1 MLILVLIGT
10 VQIGRALLQG
20 LRRKKNERQQQHRI
34 PEGQQQVEESEM
46 SKTNTS
52 GASSLASTA
61 IMFSKDEKQHCFEI
75 NGRNVTVLGSLGK
88 HDHGSSK
95 VKLKNIVDYKWE
107 QRNYPGRLIA
117 CHGEGKLIA
126 YAITVNHRQTPEG
139 MVRIV
144 HLGLGQ
150 RALIKGMSGEVL
162 DLQFAHSSSK
172 ILLGIIEQI
181 ALHVHS
187 VTIDNDKIVCSLL
200 LKVNDPLDGHVP
212 VRDKLSWCPCLPD
225 STHDAD
231 DYASQLLVWS
241 RGDIFQ
247 CYSISTVV
255 HHYGAGEI
263 SGKDISE
270 GGFKFQDSLPLITG
284 AIFSADGTTLAV
296 SCDDGVIRFYQVY
309 KHTNDGKPR
318 CLHMWKPHGGKTIS
332 SFFFLDNYTDQT
344 LWKHAITCAE
354 NNTEIKVWCCETW
367 ECTQTIKFIPS
378 IEQPLCFKA
387 EIDPSSAYLVLSDM
401 TTRELYVLQIRKD
414 ASLPSNGAA
423 AITNGKSPE
432 GGGDASSDHNS
443 TSLSNI
449 SAGTSASNST
459 SKAYISSIA
468 EFPLSSPI
476 LSFGILDVAVRM
488 CKTSDA
494 YLIEE
499 LEDYDEE
506 NSSLYCVVIRMF
518 LVQPK
523 SVQECHLFYQPNVTF
538 GTDVRSTLSS
548 ISSSNYKN
556 VSMSSISSGAAA
568 KVTSP
573 TNLPTES
580 SLAVNVPADNNTS
593 TTEPTQELKRILS
606 PNVIADPAAI
616 RAVANTSGSSG
627 GGGSQPKVTLMTPD
641 SFAAT
646 SEKSANAADT
656 EAVNPDVLNTLFM
669 LANATKQQQQLKT
682 SVPAA
687 TGGSSPNDTLQVVD
701 KQSPLNMLNIVNS
714 TMIEE
719 QEQAKVRKSVELQQ
733 KAAAAMLETPPV
745 PPMPSAE
752 MLASGGSSPSR
763 EVQEIL
769 SLKDNDCLNE
779 YYDSDNILLDETDGI
794 GGDDD
799 ELNDLEN
806 EIIEDLD
813 DDEGYNFKNIDDD
826 DDEEELG
833 QRRVPTQKS
842 ASTAA
847 SAPQK
852 VVPELK
858 PINKEPSAPV
868 ATAEQVTIKSESK
881 SSIDWPKVPEV
892 PHPPQSTFLGSNPQ
906 AVPVPPAP
914 AAPIIVTVPQNSK
927 HLEDKL
933 DRLLSIVQAQSRQIT
948 DLRSQLRDQQKSSAE
963 EMNRY
968 QASLGQLKQSVNT
981 RITELVTRYDQ
992 KVRAEMQLAS
1002 HNQVMQIRDMVSQT
1016 VPAIISKS
1024 ISERL
1029 IPLMMGEVNRV
1040 MMSMVG
1046 SKLDQISAQIKMELA
1061 SKMQHTDLTMRNTI
1075 DIVCRSQNFV
1085 EAVGNSLQV
1094 GVRKGLEQVY
1104 QESLRNIILPGFE
1117 RSSQELFRQLNL
1129 TFSAGTKEY
1138 VQKLDQY
1145 VAQQKT
1151 VTDRTQDLAELVKK
1165 IPEQVN
1171 GNADRQY
1178 KASTTVLREDIGHD
1192 FKVLQ
1197 TNLLKILRDTIRQE
1211 IEKGLE
1217 AQASSLEDSVL
1228 SAVRSQAQTPAP
1240 SMIDVQEQIRQ
1251 MLNHGQIN
1259 KAFHKALLSN
1269 DLSLVEFTMEKAELR
1284 FVFNPC
1290 PLEQT
1295 VLLSLIQQ
1303 ISADMSNYNDLKHRY
1318 LTESIINLRWSDPIT
1333 KEHAPKVMRELTQN
1347 CQNFLAANP
1356 TSSLATGLRM
1366 LLMGIQALGLKQI

>member
-1 MLILVLIGT
+1 
-10 VQIGRALLQG
+10 
-20 LRRKKNERQQQHRI
+20 
-34 PEGQQQVEESEM
+34 M

-61 IMFSKDEKQHCFEI
+61 IVFNKDEKQHCFEI

-139 MVRIV
+139 MIRIV

-162 DLQFAHSSSK
+162 DLQFAHSSSQ
-172 ILLGIIEQI
+172 ILLGIIEQT

-187 VTIDNDKIVCSLL
+187 VKIDNEKILCSLL

-212 VRDKLSWCPCLPD
+212 VRDKISWCPCLPD
-225 STHDAD
+225 SSHEAD

-255 HHYGAGEI
+255 QHYGTGEI

-296 SCDDGVIRFYQVY
+296 SCEDGVIRFYQVY
-309 KHTNDGKPR
+309 KHTNDGNPR
-318 CLHMWKPHGGKTIS
+318 CLHKWKPHGGKTIS

-387 EIDPSSAYLVLSDM
+387 EIDPTSSYLILSDM
-401 TTRELYVLQIRKD
+401 TTRELYVLQVRKD
-414 ASLPSNGAA
+414 ASLPSNGSA

-432 GGGDASSDHNS
+432 GGGDTKSDHNS
-443 TSLSNI
+443 TLLSNI
-449 SAGTSASNST
+449 SSGTSASTST
-459 SKAYISSIA
+459 NKAYISSIA

-548 ISSSNYKN
+548 ISSSDYKN
-556 VSMSSISSGAAA
+556 VSLTSISSGVAA
-568 KVTSP
+568 KETTP
-573 TNLPTES
+573 TNGPTE
-580 SLAVNVPADNNTS
+580 NIPENNPS
-593 TTEPTQELKRILS
+593 TTEATSAVDELKRILS
-606 PNVIADPAAI
+606 PNVITDPAAI
-616 RAVANTSGSSG
+616 RAVANTSGSSSG
-627 GGGSQPKVTLMTPD
+627 GAQPKVTLMTPD

-646 SEKSANAADT
+646 SEKSSAANT
-656 EAVNPDVLNTLFM
+656 ESVNPDVLNTLFM
-669 LANATKQQQQLKT
+669 LANATKQQQLKT
-682 SVPAA
+682 SVPATVVPA
-687 TGGSSPNDTLQVVD
+687 SGSSPNDTLQAD

-719 QEQAKVRKSVELQQ
+719 QEQAKVRQSVELQQ
-733 KAAAAMLETPPV
+733 KAAAVMLETPPV

-794 GGDDD
+794 GADDD

-833 QRRVPTQKS
+833 QRRVAPQKS
-842 ASTAA
+842 ATV

-852 VVPELK
+852 VIPEVK
-858 PINKEPSAPV
+858 PINQEPLAPV

-892 PHPPQSTFLGSNPQ
+892 PHPPQNTFLGSNPQ
-906 AVPVPPAP
+906 TVPVPPAP
-914 AAPIIVTVPQNSK
+914 AAPLIVTVPQNSK
-927 HLEDKL
+927 HLEEKL
-933 DRLLSIVQAQSRQIT
+933 DRLLDIVQAQSRQIT
-948 DLRSQLRDQQKSSAE
+948 DLRTQLHVQQKTNSE
-963 EMNRY
+963 ELNRY
-968 QASLGQLKQSVNT
+968 KDSLGQINHNITS
-981 RITELVTRYDQ
+981 RITEFVTRYDQ
-992 KVRAEMQLAS
+992 KVRAEMQITS
-1002 HNQVMQIRDMVSQT
+1002 HNQLMQMREIISQSMAKIISDRFIPMLMGEFNRTLMPMVS
-1016 VPAIISKS
+1016 S
-1024 ISERL
+1024 R
-1029 IPLMMGEVNRV
+1029 M
-1040 MMSMVG
+1040 
-1046 SKLDQISAQIKMELA
+1046 DQIAAQIKIELTNKIA
-1061 SKMQHTDLTMRNTI
+1061 HTDLTVRNSI
-1075 DIVCRSQNFV
+1075 DIVCRSQSFV
-1085 EAVGNSLQV
+1085 DAVGKSIQA

-1104 QESLRNIILPGFE
+1104 QESLRNIILPGYE

-1151 VTDRTQDLAELVKK
+1151 VTDRTQDLAELIKK
-1165 IPEQVN
+1165 VPDQIN
-1171 GNADRQY
+1171 GTADRQY
-1178 KASTTVLREDIGHD
+1178 KASTTVLREEIGRD

-1240 SMIDVQEQIRQ
+1240 SMVDVQEQIRQ
-1251 MLNHGQIN
+1251 MLIQAQIN

-1269 DLSLVEFTMEKAELR
+1269 DLSLVEFTMEKAEFRL
-1284 FVFNPC
+1284 VFNPC
-1290 PLEQT
+1290 QLEQT

-1318 LTESIINLRWSDPIT
+1318 LTESIISLRWNDQIT
-1333 KEHAPKVMRELTQN
+1333 KEHAPKVLRELTQN

>member
-1 MLILVLIGT
+1 MLILVLLGT

-20 LRRKKNERQQQHRI
+20 LRQEQI
-34 PEGQQQVEESEM
+34 PEEEQVVEGTSRIEEEGENGGRM

-61 IMFSKDEKQHCFEI
+61 IVFNKDDKQHCFEI
-75 NGRNVTVLGSLGK
+75 NGRSVTVLGSLGK

-162 DLQFAHSSSK
+162 DLQFAHSSSQ

-181 ALHVHS
+181 ALHVHT
-187 VTIDNDKIVCSLL
+187 VKIDNEKIVCSLL

-212 VRDKLSWCPCLPD
+212 IRDKISWCPCLPE
-225 STHDAD
+225 SGHDAD

-255 HHYGAGEI
+255 QHYGAGEI

-296 SCDDGVIRFYQVY
+296 SCEDGVIRFYQVY
-309 KHTNDGKPR
+309 KHTNDGNPR
-318 CLHMWKPHGGKTIS
+318 CLHKWKPHGGKTIT

-387 EIDPSSAYLVLSDM
+387 EIDPTSSYLVLSDM
-401 TTRELYVLQIRKD
+401 TTRELYVLQVRKD
-414 ASLPSNGAA
+414 ASVVPSNGTAA
-423 AITNGKSPE
+423 NVNGKSPE
-432 GGGDASSDHNS
+432 GGGDGKAVDHNS

-449 SAGTSASNST
+449 SSGTSTSSSN
-459 SKAYISSIA
+459 SKAYIASIA

-476 LSFGILDVAVRM
+476 LSFGILDVAVRQ

-499 LEDYDEE
+499 LEDYDED

-548 ISSSNYKN
+548 ISSTDYKN
-556 VSMSSISSGAAA
+556 VSISSISSGAAA
-568 KVTSP
+568 KETTP
-573 TNLPTES
+573 TNGPTES
-580 SLAVNVPADNNTS
+580 STLTVPDAPTES
-593 TTEPTQELKRILS
+593 TTTAELKRILS
-606 PNVIADPAAI
+606 PNVINDPAAI

-627 GGGSQPKVTLMTPD
+627 SKVTLMTPD

-646 SEKSANAADT
+646 TTTTSVASESKTADT
-656 EAVNPDVLNTLFM
+656 ESVNPNVLNTLFM
-669 LANATKQQQQLKT
+669 LAQQQQQLKT
-682 SVPAA
+682 ASVPTAA
-687 TGGSSPNDTLQVVD
+687 HGGSPNDTLQAD

-733 KAAAAMLETPPV
+733 KAAMLETPPV

-794 GGDDD
+794 GADDD

-833 QRRVPTQKS
+833 QRRVPTQKP
-842 ASTAA
+842 AA
-847 SAPQK
+847 AAPQK
-852 VVPELK
+852 VPEVK
-858 PINKEPSAPV
+858 PINQEPSAPV

-881 SSIDWPKVPEV
+881 IDWPKVPEV

-906 AVPVPPAP
+906 PVPVPPVP
-914 AAPIIVTVPQNSK
+914 AAPLIVTVPQNSK
-927 HLEDKL
+927 HLEEKL
-933 DRLLSIVQAQSRQIT
+933 DRLLDIVQAQSRQIT
-948 DLRSQLRDQQKSSAE
+948 DLRSQLADQKKVSADE
-963 EMNRY
+963 LVRY
-968 QASLGQLKQSVNT
+968 QTSLNQMNKSVNG

-1002 HNQVMQIRDMVSQT
+1002 HNQVLQMRDMITQT
-1016 VPAIISKS
+1016 LPAIMVNS
-1024 ISERL
+1024 ISERFL
-1029 IPLMMGEVNRV
+1029 PMIMTEINRA
-1040 MMSMVG
+1040 MLPMIS
-1046 SKLDQISAQIKMELA
+1046 SKIDQITNQLKMEFT
-1061 SKMQHTDLTMRNTI
+1061 SKIQHCDLTMRKTI
-1075 DIVCRSQNFV
+1075 DMVCRSQPFV
-1085 EAVGNSLQV
+1085 DAVANSIQAA
-1094 GVRKGLEQVY
+1094 VRKGLEQVY
-1104 QESLRNIILPGFE
+1104 QDSVRNVILPGYE

-1151 VTDRTQDLAELVKK
+1151 VSDRTQDLAELIKK
-1165 IPEQVN
+1165 VPEQIN
-1171 GNADRQY
+1171 GTTERQY
-1178 KASTTVLREDIGHD
+1178 KANTTVLRDDIGRD

-1240 SMIDVQEQIRQ
+1240 SIVDVQEQIRQ
-1251 MLNHGQIN
+1251 MLAHGQIN

-1269 DLSLVEFTMEKAELR
+1269 DLSLVEFTMEKAEFRL
-1284 FVFNPC
+1284 VFNPC

-1318 LTESIINLRWSDPIT
+1318 LTESIINLRWNDPIT